1 MPRSL
6 RRTPPEIGRRVLTSH
21 DTGSDGPHWE
31 LTAAARQDQAGRVV
45 ALVAQGCLKS
55 FLARE
60 PGVRA
65 DDVEELHQ
73 FRVDLR
79 RTRSVLRSFR
89 GVLPEQRRRAATSA
103 MREMTAPTSA
113 VRDLDVLGESLAS
126 LLGDVLSDD
135 TLRIAG
141 LVETRRRA
149 ARAEMLEALDGPLRA
164 RLVQSWRSVA
174 EVYVIGDEPAPLAHR
189 RMGPVADAALWDAYR
204 RGRAAGKA
212 ATRSDDLEHWH
223 ELRKAL
229 KGYRYLLEAF
239 APLWEREGRKA
250 VRRDLRALQDHIG
263 GLQDLRVQAAVF
275 EQLASEAEAVGWRST
290 ANLARGVA
298 RRLRDH
304 IEQTRRGCR
313 AAWSAFDTGETREVM
328 RSLTGRAS

>member
-1 MPRSL
+1 MP
-6 RRTPPEIGRRVLTSH
+6 TSH
-21 DTGSDGPHWE
+21 DAGPERPAWE
-31 LTAAARQDQAGRVV
+31 LTVDARDDQAGRVV
-45 ALVAQGCLKS
+45 ALVAEGYLTS

-60 PGVRA
+60 RGVRA

-79 RTRSVLRSFR
+79 RTRSVLHSFR
-89 GVLPEQRRRAATSA
+89 GVLPEQRRRAASSA

-113 VRDLDVLGESLAS
+113 VRDLDVLGESLGS

-135 TLRIAG
+135 TLRVAG
-141 LVETRRRA
+141 MVEARRLA
-149 ARAEMLEALDGPLRA
+149 ARAEMLEALDGPLTA
-164 RLVQSWRSVA
+164 RLVQTWRSVS
-174 EVYVIGDEPAPLAHR
+174 EVYVIGGGPAPLAHR

-239 APLWEREGRKA
+239 APLWERDGRKA
-250 VRRDLRALQDHIG
+250 VRRELRALQDHIG
-263 GLQDLRVQAAVF
+263 GLQDLRVQAVVF
-275 EQLASEAEAVGWRST
+275 EELAREADAVGWRST

-298 RRLRDH
+298 RRLRDD

-313 AAWSAFDTGETREVM
+313 AAWSAFDTHETRDLM